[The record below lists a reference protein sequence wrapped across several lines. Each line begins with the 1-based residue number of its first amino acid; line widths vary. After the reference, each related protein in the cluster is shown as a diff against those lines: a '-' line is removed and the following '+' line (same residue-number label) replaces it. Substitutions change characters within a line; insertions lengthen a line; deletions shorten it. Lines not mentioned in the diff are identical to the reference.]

1 MHRLK
6 QFKSYKNHL
15 VERYIDLVEKSNNYQ
30 FIDEA
35 ISDLAAFK
43 TLKLLEKINQISY
56 LDRKLTV

>member
-43 TLKLLEKINQISY
+43 ALKLLEKINQISY